1 MPIIYIGS
9 KKNNEKEKVMSH
21 YPQIIADQMK
31 KGLSNERSK
40 IGEIGRVL
48 RDSGLASVQVN
59 YHMNIDED
67 FISDVLQAYKGPK
80 KRKPSSSRASSHWPH
95 TN

>member
-1 MPIIYIGS
+1 MR
-9 KKNNEKEKVMSH
+9 NNEKEKVMSY

-48 RDSGLASVQVN
+48 RDSGLATVAVN
-59 YHMNIDED
+59 YHMNVDED
-67 FISDVLQAYKGPK
+67 FIPDVLDCYKGPK
-80 KRKPSSSRASSHWPH
+80 KREPSSSRASSHWPH
-95 TN
+95 VN